1 MSMIVMYVY
10 EMILN
15 TLNVYVRNAMLTS
28 QIPNQWV
35 VMYVLVMN
43 INEMYVYFKIL
54 NMVCVYRRNARHL
67 YTSFTNSWPIF
78 VCDLRIRDLTVRDIC
93 IRDALVRAVR
103 KNDKSVSELRVSNDL
118 ERSILIGDVRERD
131 VRERDVREREVI
143 KSLSLCNDKVNS
155 KVILLTLAS
164 RACWMVEI
172 CCATTDNTSTS
183 IRLNSSKQA
192 HAPALKTRT
201 WLPCQWNNLDS
212 NPSLMRNL

>member
-78 VCDLRIRDLTVRDIC
+78 VCDLRIRDLTVLGQRDIY

-103 KNDKSVSELRVSNDL
+103 KNDKSVSELRVSDDL
-118 ERSILIGDVRERD
+118 ERNILIRD